1 MIKNK
6 RKRHSWQ
13 KQSSVSSSQRQ
24 RKIDN
29 IIITSS
35 SLHTLI
41 DDNKMKTSFNKNNLA
56 TIQTK

>member
-13 KQSSVSSSQRQ
+13 KQCSVSSSQRQ